1 MLYTK
6 ITSINKK
13 YFIDQLLYD
22 RHPLKDKAQTNKQ
35 AYNEV
40 WETPLNLSCRGKG
53 RKVAAWLCDDL
64 LAIPIGDKLL
74 IQENPF

>member
-6 ITSINKK
+6 ITSIKKK

-40 WETPLNLSCRGKG
+40 
-53 RKVAAWLCDDL
+53 
-64 LAIPIGDKLL
+64 
-74 IQENPF
+74 